1 MIIVKEFLPLVMMVY
16 YVGVFKLKKIK
27 TNMLIF
33 LYVGLFPYISSNFSF
48 NSIYRYINQSMVIIL
63 TLLIVLQILT
73 IKDFKIKY
81 NVFQVSLFI
90 LALLSFFKATDI
102 DYYGQGLTNFFSN
115 VVIFT
120 VLSSNVKENIDEILM
135 TYRINGILLGIL
147 GIVEYIILKTRVETT
162 FSNPN
167 YLGLFLSISFI
178 THYYNN
184 KKNLPVLLIISLAI
198 YFTGSRT
205 TLIFILV
212 PMLVSI
218 YTKIKLYRTKFLF
231 ITLIISIFV
240 MYINNIVLSFINY
253 LHIQNDVS
261 SLQRVAVFETSFQ
274 IIKRNP
280 ILGIGFNNF
289 IVEHKDYL
297 QYVSTESYLQL
308 SRLPMIVTHNDF
320 LKFATELGSLGLFVF
335 ISYFIRNIR
344 NTLNVEDKNYREM
357 CFSLLIVFLVFSL
370 THNNTNTMEFWLFT
384 SLSSFFPS
392 KKYLEN
398 SKINNLI
405 Q

>member
-73 IKDFKIKY
+73 VKDFKIKY

-120 VLSSNVKENIDEILM
+120 VLSSNVKENIDDILM

-184 KKNLPVLLIISLAI
+184 KKNLPVLLIISIAI

-240 MYINNIVLSFINY
+240 MRINNIVLSFINY